1 MKEGFFF
8 LLVTNGTAQLADE
21 YQTYE
26 LQPAHLVTLTP
37 STKCMIQATS
47 SHFQSMLLYLKPTFF
62 DSLPDGQPLY
72 EQLAHYLGHYQLP
85 VFLLENEQATYLQK
99 IFALFAPC
107 RKNAANYYDSILNH
121 LCSFCLLQIA
131 DILTQTRHEVPDYA
145 RRSTDI
151 FRLFK
156 KTLMEN
162 YRQHHDIGFYAESLH
177 ISTTYLSRIVKHI
190 TGHTVR
196 FHISE
201 LLCADARKLL
211 ECTDLDI
218 KEIAEKLGFSD
229 QSVFG
234 KFFVKKTGVSP
245 MKFRTQRERDKKNY
259 PFPNT

>member
-1 MKEGFFF
+1 MNPTLLEIIQTHGNRTESTCYCELTPSLVPTGKAELKEGFFF

-21 YQTYE
+21 YQAYE
-26 LQPAHLVTLTP
+26 LLPAHLVILTP
-37 STKCMIQATS
+37 STRCMLQTMS
-47 SHFQSMLLYLKPTFF
+47 SHFRAMLLYLKPTFF
-62 DSLPDGQPLY
+62 DSLPDAQPLY

-85 VFLLENEQATYLQK
+85 VF
-99 IFALFAPC
+99 APC
-107 RKNAANYYDSILNH
+107 RNNAANYYDSILNH

-131 DILTQTRHEVPDYA
+131 DILTQIRHEVPDYA

-201 LLCADARKLL
+201 LLCAEARKLM

-218 KEIAEKLGFSD
+218 KE
-229 QSVFG
+229 
-234 KFFVKKTGVSP
+234 
-245 MKFRTQRERDKKNY
+245 
-259 PFPNT
+259 NT